1 MMAPRKGFRT
11 RLGRRKQSRDRLDEL
26 TEQTRR
32 EARAMSRRRRAEAR
46 RAVRPEQDL
55 GVRLRGAA
63 LETRRRLRP
72 LAAPVAAFF
81 SWIGRPVARAL
92 LFVIQLIAALV
103 AVVLELGQVAIRW
116 VGAVLL
122 SAALIVV
129 EATRR
134 HVNPRSTVTFVGV
147 CAAVGL
153 GVSQFFD
160 YHGVAVDAPDYAGQ
174 IGSIAPVPITDRQTA
189 GSAHLWILLPVA
201 GLAAILI
208 VAAYRGRPRLAAGV
222 AVCGLIGL
230 AVALAVDLP
239 QGLEV
244 GRPGLAFTGTQAQL
258 LQGFWAEVASSA
270 VLILCGGLLAYYSRG
285 VTRERRRRRGR
296 SGGDTRH
303 SPHREAGGIY
313 PGLQAEQ

>member
-1 MMAPRKGFRT
+1 
-11 RLGRRKQSRDRLDEL
+11 
-26 TEQTRR
+26 
-32 EARAMSRRRRAEAR
+32 MSRRRRAEAR

-92 LFVIQLIAALV
+92 LFVIQLFAALV
-103 AVVLELGQVAIRW
+103 ARGPRARPDRRPLGRGRAPERRADRRGGDATARQSALDGHLRGRLRGGRARGI
-116 VGAVLL
+116 AVLRL
-122 SAALIVV
+122 PRRRRGCPGLRRARSVRSRRSRSPTGKRRGAL
-129 EATRR
+129 TSGSCC
-134 HVNPRSTVTFVGV
+134 RS
-147 CAAVGL
+147 
-153 GVSQFFD
+153 
-160 YHGVAVDAPDYAGQ
+160 P
-174 IGSIAPVPITDRQTA
+174 P
-189 GSAHLWILLPVA
+189 
-201 GLAAILI
+201 LAAILI

-270 VLILCGGLLAYYSRG
+270 VLILCGGLLAHYSRG